1 MSIDSLMTDKA
12 VLKELGHRMARRRIA
27 QEYTQED
34 LANEA
39 GISKRTLER
48 LEAGQPS
55 QLLTFIRVLRALNML
70 DLLESAIP
78 EAATRPMDV
87 LKLKGKERQRVSV
100 KRKKQPVENDW
111 VWGDE

>member
-1 MSIDSLMTDKA
+1 MTIDSLMADSA
-12 VLKELGHRMARRRIA
+12 VLQELGHRLARRRIA
-27 QEYTQED
+27 QEFTQED

-55 QLLTFIRVLRALNML
+55 QFLTVVRVLRALNML

-78 EAATRPMDV
+78 ESTTRPMET
-87 LKLKGKERQRVSV
+87 LKLKGKQRQRVSV
-100 KRKKQPVENDW
+100 KKQKQSVDDDW
-111 VWGDE
+111 VWGDV